1 MQEQDGENLVY
12 VPCSIKRKWTIE
24 KHTCPSPKDV
34 TSPKRLALAPV
45 HHQMA
50 FVASP
55 PVF

>member
-1 MQEQDGENLVY
+1 MH

-24 KHTCPSPKDV
+24 KHTCPSPKAV
-34 TSPKRLALAPV
+34 PSPKRLALAPV